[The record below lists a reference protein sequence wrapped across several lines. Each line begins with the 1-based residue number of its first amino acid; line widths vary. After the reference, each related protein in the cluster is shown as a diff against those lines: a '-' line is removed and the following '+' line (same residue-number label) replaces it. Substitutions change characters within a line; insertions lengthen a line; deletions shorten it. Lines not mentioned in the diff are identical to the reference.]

1 MTRGEQKSRTHI
13 VLFECNLF
21 AIDFYLCSTIS
32 YFLFFCVCLHVC
44 ILFCCDTV
52 VRVCITLS
60 FFFFL
65 HIYLIYAVFIKLV
78 LHYVWQLFCPF
89 YSHFSCMSVG
99 VLYDCV
105 LASMDKKYFVILPD
119 FSLHKK
125 NKFFC
130 VKIIV
135 LFVFMIFVSIILMSF
150 FVYLFLIFISQSIS
164 KNPLFGSSSF
174 LLYHHTFYLCC
185 HLLCPSLCLKNT
197 GRLFLII

>member
-60 FFFFL
+60 FFFL

-135 LFVFMIFVSIILMSF
+135 LFVFMIFVSIIPLVF
-150 FVYLFLIFISQSIS
+150 FCLPFPHIYQPVYIKKSPFWFFIIPPVSSHILS
-164 KNPLFGSSSF
+164 LLSSVVPLPLS
-174 LLYHHTFYLCC
+174 
-185 HLLCPSLCLKNT
+185 
-197 GRLFLII
+197 